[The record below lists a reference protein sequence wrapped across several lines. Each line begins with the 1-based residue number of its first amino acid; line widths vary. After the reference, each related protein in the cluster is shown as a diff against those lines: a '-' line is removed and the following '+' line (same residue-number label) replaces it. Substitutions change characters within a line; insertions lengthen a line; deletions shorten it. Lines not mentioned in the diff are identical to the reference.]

1 MPSASTYVMIIPTYS
16 KSERFDVAYI
26 YSCTEKYSWR
36 FNGKKHPFLAIVPQS
51 PSSLRTRYNMPT
63 RIHTKMPPTIGR
75 NTRATIKKTPRRG
88 RESWKGLNP
97 GHREASSH
105 VYMIFYACLRMEMEH
120 ENIWNQQ
127 PDIRWYS
134 DNFCKAS
141 HEADAHSTTFPVLS
155 SLDLLGS
162 GLQLRSYFPPFWRRH
177 THTHA
182 LVWVG
187 IERPRHWMV
196 SYCCVLKYSKKLQN
210 HVGLTHPSASSPVNL
225 SSATNKATEVASATD
240 VLHKAS
246 CLPHVQGMPNEM
258 CPSQRS
264 SDGL

>member
-1 MPSASTYVMIIPTYS
+1 MKTYETNNQI
-16 KSERFDVAYI
+16 FD
-26 YSCTEKYSWR
+26 
-36 FNGKKHPFLAIVPQS
+36 
-51 PSSLRTRYNMPT
+51 
-63 RIHTKMPPTIGR
+63 
-75 NTRATIKKTPRRG
+75 
-88 RESWKGLNP
+88 
-97 GHREASSH
+97 
-105 VYMIFYACLRMEMEH
+105 
-120 ENIWNQQ
+120 
-127 PDIRWYS
+127 DIRIFFAKHLMRRMLIPPLS
-134 DNFCKAS
+134 QEFFS
-141 HEADAHSTTFPVLS
+141 ILS

-162 GLQLRSYFPPFWRRH
+162 GLQLRSYFPPFWRRHTHTH

-210 HVGLTHPSASSPVNL
+210 HVGLTHPSASSPLNL

-258 CPSQRS
+258 RPSQRR